1 MSVVLA
7 KPGKPVQSVTPV
19 RCAPVAASRW
29 RTPSGRLSRS
39 AALLLGAVLVL
50 LAMVWGAAS
59 GAYAIAPAQLPSI
72 GWDGLRS
79 LLGGEQAFWKRPE
92 LALTPAFAKKALVTL
107 EASHLL
113 GFGPRLPSAVQ
124 ALHMRALQWVA

>member
-79 LLGGEQAFWKRPE
+79 LLGGAVQQGPE
-92 LALTPAFAKKALVTL
+92 HLVFL
-107 EASHLL
+107 NIRL
-113 GFGPRLPSAVQ
+113 PRLLMGVAAGAGLGLAG
-124 ALHMRALQWVA
+124 ALMQDRKSVV